1 MASVVN
7 SKSSDDDTL
16 FALSA
21 QAMVDF
27 LKNDR
32 FQQRLVK
39 QLNSNIDIPF
49 INESTEAS
57 IIQAICTT
65 VVSALE
71 ESLSEDDKAVVRT
84 VQ

>member
-16 FALSA
+16 FALGA
-21 QAMVDF
+21 EAMVAF

-32 FQQRLVK
+32 FQQKLVK

-49 INESTEAS
+49 INESTEAK

-71 ESLSEDDKAVVRT
+71 ESLSEDDKA
-84 VQ
+84 

>member
-49 INESTEAS
+49 INESTAP
-57 IIQAICTT
+57 
-65 VVSALE
+65 
-71 ESLSEDDKAVVRT
+71 LSFLH
-84 VQ
+84 